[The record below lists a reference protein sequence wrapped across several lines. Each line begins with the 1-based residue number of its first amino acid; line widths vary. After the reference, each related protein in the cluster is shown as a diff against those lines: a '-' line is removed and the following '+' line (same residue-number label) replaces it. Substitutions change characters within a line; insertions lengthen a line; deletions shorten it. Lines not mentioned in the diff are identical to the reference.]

1 MIYKPL
7 SVLMAGLYVYTDK
20 PAVAPRLIGWA
31 DTTREKINDRRLR
44 LEQGDVDK
52 IIAGCLARIGE
63 VAFSDAYDEGQ
74 KMSIEEA
81 AAYALEEIQ

>member
-1 MIYKPL
+1 LIYKPV
-7 SVLMAGLYVYTDK
+7 SVLMAVLYVDTDK
-20 PAVAPRLIGWA
+20 PAAAARLIGWA
-31 DTTREKINDRRLR
+31 DTTREKINDRRPR

-52 IIAGCLARIGE
+52 IITGCLARMGE

-81 AAYALEEIQ
+81 VAYALEEIQ